1 MKKNCPSCLSTINYF
16 AIRCPYCTSF
26 QSKTAKGGGGYVLI
40 FISILGI
47 WGWITS
53 PKDISGDVQG
63 LPNIAERT
71 MHKAGIEF
79 WNSCGEQ
86 VHKRYK
92 ESHPYRSRLDNL
104 EYKLQN
110 VSKRKNPDFY
120 EEIKKEKDNFL
131 DEVVSY
137 SIITD
142 LNGYVMAIISCDGR
156 DKLPEDIEKAKEL
169 LIKAEKRAPEL
180 YKKFPGLKILDN

>member
-1 MKKNCPSCLSTINYF
+1 MKKNCSSCFSTINYF

-26 QSKTAKGGGGYVLI
+26 QSKTAKGGGGYILI
-40 FISILGI
+40 FIFILGI

-53 PKDISGDVQG
+53 PKDISGDVRG
-63 LPNIAERT
+63 LLNVAESIMR
-71 MHKAGIEF
+71 KAGIEF

-92 ESHPYRSRLDNL
+92 EYHPYRSRLDNL
-104 EYKLQN
+104 EYKLRN
-110 VSKRKNPDFY
+110 VSKRKNPDLY
-120 EEIKKEKDNFL
+120 DEIKKEKDNFL
-131 DEVVSY
+131 DEVVAY

-156 DKLPEDIEKAKEL
+156 DKLPEDIEEAKEL
-169 LIKAEKRAPEL
+169 LILAEKRAPEL

>member
-1 MKKNCPSCLSTINYF
+1 MKKNCSSCFSKINYF

-26 QSKTAKGGGGYVLI
+26 QPKTAKGGGGYVVI
-40 FISILGI
+40 FICILGI

-53 PKDISGDVQG
+53 PKDISGDVRG
-63 LPNIAERT
+63 LRDNAERI
-71 MHKAGIEF
+71 MYRAGIEF

-86 VHKRYK
+86 VYKRYE

-104 EYKLQN
+104 EYKLRN
-110 VSKRKNPDFY
+110 TSKRKNPDLY

-131 DEVVSY
+131 DEVVAY
-137 SIITD
+137 RIITE
-142 LNGYVMAIISCDGR
+142 LNGYVMGIINCDGR
-156 DKLPEDIEKAKEL
+156 DKLEKDIEKAKEL

-180 YKKFPGLKILDN
+180 YKKFPSLKLDF